1 MKKLVDTCRIALV
14 QAGPVM
20 FDKDATIEKACKEH
34 NIEMQVIDCEEQE
47 DLAAQYKIRNVPFAV
62 LFNDN
67 GEITFMGRAADLLP
81 KIS

>member
-1 MKKLVDTCRIALV
+1 MKVLYFGMEGCCQCHAL
-14 QAGPVM
+14 QP
-20 FDKDATIEKACKEH
+20 KIEKACKEH

-67 GEITFMGRAADLLP
+67 EEITFMGRAADLLP